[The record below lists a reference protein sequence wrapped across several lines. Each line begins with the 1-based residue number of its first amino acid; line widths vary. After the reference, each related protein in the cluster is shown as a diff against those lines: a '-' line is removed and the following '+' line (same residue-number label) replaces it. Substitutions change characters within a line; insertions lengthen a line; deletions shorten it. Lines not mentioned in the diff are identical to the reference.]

1 MDLKHEGN
9 LVMHRWTYGR
19 PLSGIHFL
27 AAIIL
32 VSSMNCAPTVYD
44 NIPEGHP
51 EPDTYLYETGQAAME
66 DRKWFRARALFRRIV
81 DTFPQSSYRFDAKI
95 ELGRSY
101 YLQGGLISL
110 IEARNEFEE
119 FLRFF
124 PTNARA
130 DYAQY
135 LIGMTYFEAT
145 LDPDRDQTQTLGA
158 IEAFNLL
165 LDTYPESQYRD
176 ETLTA
181 LRNVRD
187 LQGESELRV
196 ARFYFDHRWWPG
208 AIKRL
213 RQLLKD
219 DPEFSGLD
227 HAYYYL
233 AESLVRMNS
242 DAEALPYFEQL
253 IDEFASSEWTT
264 AANVRIAQLKNPTP

>member
-1 MDLKHEGN
+1 MDLEHEGN
-9 LVMHRWTYGR
+9 LVMHRWTFGR

-51 EPDTYLYETGQAAME
+51 EPDTYLYETGQTAME

-165 LDTYPESQYRD
+165 LDTYPESQYRN

-196 ARFYFDHRWWPG
+196 ARFYYDHRWWPG
-208 AIKRL
+208 TIQRL

-227 HAYYYL
+227 SVYYYL

-242 DAEALPYFEQL
+242 EAEALPYFERL

-264 AANVRIAQLKNPTP
+264 AATVRIAELKKSSP